1 MITMEALQVAIS
13 ERIETYNQSDA
24 PLANRE
30 LSTILL
36 LDSVNQIVAEDIT
49 SPFNVPRQNIS
60 AMDGYAL
67 AVGSTLDKNST
78 IEIVGESQAGN
89 PYDPDLAKQLQAG
102 QGVRI
107 FTGAVVPSR
116 CDTVIIQE
124 NTNFAEIRDSIDKS
138 QPYNIILT
146 QAGRSDDNIR
156 KQGEEIESSEVVLQ
170 RGKRLNPT
178 DISLLANLGVDQ
190 VTVFKPLV
198 IGVLATGD
206 ELVALGHKLEHLA
219 QIYNSNTPTLKTLL
233 ANLPITIRDYGII
246 ADNLEDTTA
255 AVTKAMY
262 ECDVLIST
270 AGVSVGDYDFLTT
283 VIEQLG
289 QINHYKVAMK
299 PGKPFVFGEL
309 FGDNNKNIDKPVLYF
324 GLPGNPLSTIV
335 GALQF
340 VIPALWQM
348 SGAKF
353 SEQPI
358 TLNIKATVTNDVKKG
373 IGRKDFQRGFL
384 TQTDDGY
391 QVECFTRQQSHRIKQ
406 LSRANCFVVL
416 DKDSGNIAAG
426 SIVNVQ
432 PFPWAYH

>member
-1 MITMEALQVAIS
+1 MITMEALQLAIK

-67 AVGSTLDKNST
+67 AAGSTLDKNST
-78 IEIVGESQAGN
+78 IEIVGESQAGS
-89 PYDPDLAKQLQAG
+89 PYDQDLAKQLQAG

-116 CDTVIIQE
+116 CDTVIMQE
-124 NTNFAEIRDSIDKS
+124 NTNFAQIRDSIDKS
-138 QPYNIILT
+138 EPYTIILT

-156 KQGEEIESSEVVLQ
+156 MQGEEIESGEVVLQ

-178 DISLLANLGVDQ
+178 DISLLANLGVDK
-190 VTVFKPLV
+190 VTVFKPLIV
-198 IGVLATGD
+198 GVLATGD
-206 ELVALGHKLEHLA
+206 ELVALGNQLEHLA

-309 FGDNNKNIDKPVLYF
+309 LGDNNKNTDKPVLYF

-348 SGAKF
+348 SGANF

-373 IGRKDFQRGFL
+373 VSRKDFQRGFL

-406 LSRANCFVVL
+406 LSRANCFIVL
-416 DKDSGNIAAG
+416 DKDSGNVAAG